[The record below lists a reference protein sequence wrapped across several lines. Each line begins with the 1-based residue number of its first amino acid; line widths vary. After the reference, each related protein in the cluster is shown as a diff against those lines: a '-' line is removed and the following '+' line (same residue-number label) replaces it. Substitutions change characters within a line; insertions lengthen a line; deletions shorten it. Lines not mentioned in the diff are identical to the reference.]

1 MRKSFS
7 DRIKELYL
15 QCVVKVI
22 TNHQKITIM
31 NKILR
36 LSLVCLVT
44 LFFGTAFAQTTFNF
58 NEDYA
63 TLFPSLP
70 GTSSNESNDGDFN
83 ELTTCTVNG
92 VSVTVSPLTSGQNAN
107 RIWTSTP
114 RLRMYSGTLTI
125 TAPEGSNLTRIDFDC
140 GKWNEANA
148 VTTGELTVEDP
159 SATWTGSA
167 NSVELTIAGNTQFN
181 SLTVY
186 LNGEEPVD
194 ISNTPETAY
203 TVAEAIELA
212 NSGADL
218 GTNVYIKGIITEIE
232 EISTSYGNA
241 TYFINDTESTEGQ
254 LEVFRGY
261 YFDGDRF
268 TSEDAIKVGD
278 EVIIYGQLS
287 FYYENLQVAQGS
299 EIYSLNGA
307 TEPTPGVD
315 ISNTPETA
323 YTVAEA
329 NELIAAGEGLET
341 EVYVKGIIT
350 QIDEVSTDFGN
361 ATYYINDSETTE
373 GQLMIF
379 RGYYLNGDR
388 FTSGDEIK
396 LGDKVVVYGQLVNY
410 NGTYEMTTGSQI
422 YSLNDITSGINNAT
436 AEELDSNAPVYNLA
450 GQRVSKD
457 TKGIL
462 IQNGKKFLN
471 K

>member
-1 MRKSFS
+1 
-7 DRIKELYL
+7 
-15 QCVVKVI
+15 
-22 TNHQKITIM
+22 M

-36 LSLVCLVT
+36 LSLVCLMT

-83 ELTTCTVNG
+83 EFTTCTVNG

-140 GKWNEANA
+140 GKWHANNA
-148 VTTGELTVEDP
+148 VNTGELTVEDP

-287 FYYENLQVAQGS
+287 FYYDNLQVAQGS